1 MILIDCI
8 YLNSPGGK
16 TILKILLDRIPVNEI
31 KNFHFIIDS
40 RSDAE
45 ILIN

>member
-31 KNFHFIIDS
+31 KNFHFIIDQ
-40 RSDAE
+40 D
-45 ILIN
+45 LMLKFWIN